1 MAGELLLNVL
11 SRSPL
16 YTRACARARS
26 GELLLQ
32 VSNNRSGPVPNPL
45 YTRPHACTHR
55 TRARTQASTHARTHR
70 PPFPQHIRRPASP
83 SLPPAV
89 AAAAPAWQGRVG
101 IAIAPRPSPLRA
113 LDPLPAGPQV
123 MLVQLPGLN
132 TAVGCVPL
140 TAAQARRPPAR
151 APRAPS
157 PHPPAEPES
166 QRH

>member
-32 VSNNRSGPVPNPL
+32 VSNNRSGPIPNL
-45 YTRPHACTHR
+45 HAP
-55 TRARTQASTHARTHR
+55 ARMHTPHARTHAR
-70 PPFPQHIRRPASP
+70 QHARTHAPPPFPQHIRRPASP

-166 QRH
+166 QSH